1 MRSGLGKQ
9 ALGLCLAAGLAVG
22 SSAGDARAEAEMAGA
37 AKGSPADVVLELNRI
52 EPRDQA
58 CRLYLLLRNS
68 RPEGFERLTLDLVFF
83 DRKAIIDRRFS
94 VEAGPLPGDK
104 TSLKQLDVPELSCDA
119 LGSLL
124 LNDVTACDGS
134 SEGASDSASDSGSDC
149 ISLVGLENRTDIL
162 FFK

>member
-1 MRSGLGKQ
+1 MRSGVWKL
-9 ALGLCLAAGLAVG
+9 ALGLCLSAVLAVDP
-22 SSAGDARAEAEMAGA
+22 SAGNARAEGDAEPA
-37 AKGSPADVVLELNRI
+37 AKGPATPVVLELNRI

-68 RPEGFERLTLDLVFF
+68 RPEAFERLTLDLVFF
-83 DRKAIIDRRFS
+83 DRQAIIDRRFS

-124 LNDVTACDGS
+124 LNDVTACGGTSD
-134 SEGASDSASDSGSDC
+134 ASGGC
-149 ISLVGLENRTDIL
+149 VSLVGLENRTDIL